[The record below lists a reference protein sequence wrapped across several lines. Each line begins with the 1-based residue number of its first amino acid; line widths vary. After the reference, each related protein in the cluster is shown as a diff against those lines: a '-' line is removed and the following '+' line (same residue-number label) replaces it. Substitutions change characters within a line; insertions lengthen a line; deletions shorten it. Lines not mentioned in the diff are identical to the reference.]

1 MVGEFPELQG
11 VMGSIYASDTSEY
24 KHLASAI
31 EDHYKP
37 KFSGDSLPRD
47 SFGDYSALAEKFE
60 VLIGLFSINEQPTG
74 DKDPFSLRR
83 NAIGIIRIL
92 IEKNIAINF
101 IDLIDKNS
109 PKSNQEN
116 NKGLPKEKKS

>member
-11 VMGSIYASDTSEY
+11 VMGSIYASDDIQL
-24 KHLASAI
+24 KHIASAI

-47 SFGDYSALAEKFE
+47 TFGNYAALAEKFE
-60 VLIGLFSINEQPTG
+60 TLIGLFSINEQPTG

-83 NAIGIIRIL
+83 NAIGLIRIL
-92 IEKNIAINF
+92 IEKNIPLNF
-101 IDLIDKNS
+101 SKLIDS
-109 PKSNQEN
+109 QIPKDS
-116 NKGLPKEKKS
+116 KKYIY